1 MHINIKHNLKGQ
13 KTIHLFK
20 RNEDIQKKDMKTM
33 FLQINVLIIII
44 LLIKVNTTTEKKNMA
59 ILKNLMGITFI

>member
-13 KTIHLFK
+13 KTIHLLK